1 MALIG
6 LKCPNCNGEIQMDD
20 AKENG
25 FCMYCG
31 SSFQVKDEIQRIRI
45 EHSGSV
51 NLNRKEESENL
62 AIIGEQKFSEKT
74 LFTAADVTYI
84 MDNYVEK
91 SLILDMTNEKALAL
105 RIKLNNLTKAIH
117 QNQAKIDQNVKQ
129 KSTIL
134 KVIFLIVFGLPIILM
149 VSCVLYFAAHT

>member
-20 AKENG
+20 TKENG

-31 SSFQVKDEIQRIRI
+31 SNFHVKDEVQRIQV
-45 EHSGSV
+45 EHSGTV

-74 LFTAADVTYI
+74 SFTAADVKYI
-84 MDNYVEK
+84 MDNYAEK

-105 RIKLNNLTKAIH
+105 RIKLNNLTKVIQ
-117 QNQAKIDQNVKQ
+117 QNQAKIDQNAKQ
-129 KSTIL
+129 MSTIL
-134 KVIFLIVFGLPIILM
+134 KVIVLIAFGLPIILM